1 MEKEVLLEGFKL
13 FSAEEREVLLD
24 ALAQGQREL
33 VTALVL
39 ARRTPGQRPGDGRR
53 PAYFGGGQTAQ
64 GNRRTASQVRPGPRH
79 ESVPVCMSGPGAGVP
94 ALDRIE
100 RMYYTG
106 ATFRCGQGG
115 VAWRIAVTAFAE
127 ADTAT

>member
-24 ALAQGQREL
+24 ALAQDR
-33 VTALVL
+33 TA
-39 ARRTPGQRPGDGRR
+39 PGQRPGDGRR